1 MAEVKMGNHRFR
13 LSDMMPN
20 ASWFYKLKV
29 TKNNKPHQLLTNNTQ
44 KPPPAAPAAAAAPP
58 PPPPPPPPPHQVPLL
73 PNRASYYFP
82 SNYSP
87 RGSDHSPTCICN
99 NNNNNNIVLGSELL
113 LRPILTKPAAAPQP
127 KRTKKQQDHR
137 HHHHRLRSSTRTV
150 AISPPAVNRK
160 LRLAAAAAA
169 AARRRRTRP
178 GMPYESFAVVKSS
191 SDPERDFGES
201 MMEMILENRLT
212 SPKDLED
219 LLACY
224 LSLNS
229 FHYHD
234 MIVNVFQEIWSDIT
248 NSIS

>member
-20 ASWFYKLKV
+20 ASWFYKLKL
-29 TKNNKPHQLLTNNTQ
+29 TKNNKPHHPLQLLTNSTQ
-44 KPPPAAPAAAAAPP
+44 KPQAAAAAPP
-58 PPPPPPPPPHQVPLL
+58 PPPNQVPLL

-99 NNNNNNIVLGSELL
+99 NNNNNIVLGSELL
-113 LRPILTKPAAAPQP
+113 LRPILTKPASAAQP
-127 KRTKKQQDHR
+127 KRTKKQQDHHH

-169 AARRRRTRP
+169 ATRRRRRTRP